1 MEVLVVVFVM
11 FVALSVYLSIKN
23 NEMSK
28 KMKQIEADYRDYK
41 ANLDIQFNN
50 RLYQE
55 IAKAQNEATQA
66 SRRTIKGQLVEQL
79 FPHMMDCEY
88 HPADMRFLG
97 DFCDYIVADGYTNTK
112 DGDGDIERIVFVEI
126 KTGKSRLS
134 KHQQRIKK
142 AVEEGRVEWSTVR
155 LDL

>member
-1 MEVLVVVFVM
+1 MDALILVLIM
-11 FVALSVYLSIKN
+11 FIVASIYLAIKN
-23 NEMSK
+23 NEK
-28 KMKQIEADYRDYK
+28 AIKMQQIKSDYAQYK
-41 ANLDIQFNN
+41 RELDLEFNN
-50 RLYQE
+50 RLYSE
-55 IAKAQNEATQA
+55 LSKAQSDATQA

-79 FPHMMDCEY
+79 FPHMADCEY